1 MYLRIEVTPKDLSCQ
16 RFLWRSLDQQT
27 KPEEYEFNRV
37 VFGINSSFFQAQFVS
52 QTHAEKHKD
61 ELPLAAEAVSKLTYM
76 DDSMDSVLDDSQ
88 GIELY
93 KQLDEL
99 WSKAGMHA
107 RKWFSN
113 SSQVLEKIPIKDRA
127 SEVDIDKDPLPTVKI
142 LGITWLPEEDVFTF
156 KANPPEENF
165 QLTKRNFLKRIA
177 TLFDPVGFLAP
188 FIIRAKVMM
197 QEMWVAGLEW
207 DELCPRELV
216 HKSQEWFSELEELPT
231 IKVTRCV
238 RFGPEQ
244 VVLSE
249 TLHTFVDT
257 SQNAYAAV
265 VYLKVSYE
273 SGSVSSQLVA
283 AKTRVAPLAATS
295 IPRLELMAA
304 ILGLRLTESVSRVYS
319 GGLSQ
324 ALFWSDSMMNVLWWI
339 RGRSRIFKPFV
350 ANRVGAIQSLT
361 SPKQWR
367 FEPTNQNP
375 ADFTTRGMRVSDMV
389 KEKKW
394 WSGPDFLQK
403 EESDWPVNQ
412 IDTDKVSEATEIKKA
427 AQGSTQAG
435 RSNGDWTVISVH
447 EDD

>member
-1 MYLRIEVTPKDLSCQ
+1 MYLRIEVTPKDRSCQ

-37 VFGINSSFFQAQFVS
+37 VLGINSSPLQAQFVS

-61 ELPLAAEAVSKLTYM
+61 ELPLAAEAVSKSTYM

-107 RKWFSN
+107 RKWLSN
-113 SSQVLEKIPIKDRA
+113 SSQVLEKIPINARA
-127 SEVDIDKDPLPTVKI
+127 SEVDINKDTLPTVTTM
-142 LGITWLPEEDVFTF
+142 GITRLPEEDLFTF
-156 KANPPEENF
+156 KVNLPEGNF

-177 TLFDPVGFLAP
+177 TLFDLVGFLAP

-231 IKVTRCV
+231 IKVPRCL
-238 RFGPEQ
+238 RFAPEQ

-249 TLHTFVDT
+249 TLHTFVDA
-257 SQNAYAAV
+257 SQDAYGAV

-304 ILGLRLTESVSRVYS
+304 ILGTKVDRVS
-319 GGLSQ
+319 
-324 ALFWSDSMMNVLWWI
+324 F
-339 RGRSRIFKPFV
+339 
-350 ANRVGAIQSLT
+350 QSL
-361 SPKQWR
+361 
-367 FEPTNQNP
+367 
-375 ADFTTRGMRVSDMV
+375 
-389 KEKKW
+389 
-394 WSGPDFLQK
+394 
-403 EESDWPVNQ
+403 
-412 IDTDKVSEATEIKKA
+412 
-427 AQGSTQAG
+427 
-435 RSNGDWTVISVH
+435 
-447 EDD
+447 